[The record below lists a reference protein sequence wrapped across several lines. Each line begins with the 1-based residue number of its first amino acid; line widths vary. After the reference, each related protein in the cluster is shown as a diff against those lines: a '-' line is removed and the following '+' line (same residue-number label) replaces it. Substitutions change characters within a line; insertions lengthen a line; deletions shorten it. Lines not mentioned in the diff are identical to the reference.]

1 MIMRH
6 IDRSRSTG
14 GGMAISF
21 AIHAGLLLMLGLM
34 LGHQAAM
41 MDAGGELTEI
51 AYIEATYG
59 EDVAAKVKLRQK
71 TAPVPKPEPPGRGVN
86 TDNAF
91 KPKDAASSEPLS
103 LAAKSVET
111 PVPVTAP
118 QAKPRLQQAPV
129 KSRMKV
135 PKPVAPV
142 KKPVAAQVEVAAPI
156 VQPTSQPKALA
167 QAAQLDTK
175 APRPK
180 SRRVIDA
187 NKLGQ
192 PVKTLQTA
200 DASVPAASSPRGKEA
215 FTPQAGGLKSRTGTV
230 ATGDDVLAAA
240 GNTSRRGPAVAEA
253 GAGVSSGGSLKSAGR
268 SAYVAP
274 QSALTP
280 SDGSGSHTG
289 SAGVVD
295 VAGPS
300 GGGSKKSGRKTLLD
314 YGNGNGGRGGALS
327 GRQRIAEP
335 AVGDVVSQP
344 NSDSK
349 PRQAVA
355 EAKLAAKGVNMSITG
370 QIQGRKILHSS
381 PAIYTDQARKKGWE
395 GVVAVHFTVLA
406 DGRVKDNM
414 YFEQT
419 SVHRDL
425 NQAARAAIKKFR
437 FAPLGTDQAAVE
449 QWGIITIIFKL
460 K

>member
-6 IDRSRSTG
+6 IDRSHSTG
-14 GGMAISF
+14 GGMAVSF

-34 LGHQAAM
+34 VGHQAAM
-41 MDAGGELTEI
+41 MNDGGELTEI
-51 AYIEATYG
+51 AYIEAHYG

-71 TAPVPKPEPPGRGVN
+71 PSPVPKPQPPGRGVN

-91 KPKDAASSEPLS
+91 KPKADASPGPMEMAEAPAPVATPQPKPQLQQ
-103 LAAKSVET
+103 AA
-111 PVPVTAP
+111 
-118 QAKPRLQQAPV
+118 AKPRMTA
-129 KSRMKV
+129 
-135 PKPVAPV
+135 PKPVAP
-142 KKPVAAQVEVAAPI
+142 KARPVVAKVEVATPI
-156 VQPTSQPKALA
+156 VGASSQPKALA
-167 QAAQLDTK
+167 QAVQLDTK

-187 NKLGQ
+187 SKLGQ

-200 DASVPAASSPRGKEA
+200 DPSVQAVANTSNKEA
-215 FTPQAGGLKSRTGTV
+215 FTPQSGGLKSRTGTV
-230 ATGDDVLAAA
+230 AAGSDVLAAA

-253 GAGVSSGGSLKSAGR
+253 GAAVSAGGSLKSSGR
-268 SAYVAP
+268 STYATG
-274 QSALTP
+274 QSALSP
-280 SDGSGSHTG
+280 SSSSSNAGSS
-289 SAGVVD
+289 GVVD

-300 GGGSKKSGRKTLLD
+300 GGGGGQKSGRKTLLD
-314 YGNGNGGRGGALS
+314 YGNGSGGRSGSLS
-327 GRQRIAEP
+327 SRQRIAEP
-335 AVGDVVSQP
+335 VLGAVVDQP
-344 NSDSK
+344 KTESK

-355 EAKLAAKGVNMSITG
+355 EAKLDAKGVNMSITG
-370 QIQGRKILHSS
+370 QIQGRKVLQSA
-381 PAIYTDQARKKGWE
+381 PALYTDKARKKGWE

-425 NQAARAAIKKFR
+425 NQAAMAAIKKFR
-437 FAPLGTDQAAVE
+437 FAPLGSNQAAVE
-449 QWGIITIIFKL
+449 QWGVITIVFKL